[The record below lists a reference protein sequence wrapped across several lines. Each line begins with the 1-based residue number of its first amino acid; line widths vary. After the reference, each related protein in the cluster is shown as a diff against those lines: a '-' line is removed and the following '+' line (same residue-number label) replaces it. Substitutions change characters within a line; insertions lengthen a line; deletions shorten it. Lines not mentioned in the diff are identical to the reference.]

1 MTKLYR
7 KIEIVSDMNNNLRL
21 ESNIVKRVSEN
32 MRVKGLYTFV
42 LNMSAFLFFFLKEN
56 ILRIK

>member
-21 ESNIVKRVSEN
+21 ESNIVKWVSEN
-32 MRVKGLYTFV
+32 MRVKGVCTHFPTKHDCFG
-42 LNMSAFLFFFLKEN
+42 SWF
-56 ILRIK
+56 RIRATLT